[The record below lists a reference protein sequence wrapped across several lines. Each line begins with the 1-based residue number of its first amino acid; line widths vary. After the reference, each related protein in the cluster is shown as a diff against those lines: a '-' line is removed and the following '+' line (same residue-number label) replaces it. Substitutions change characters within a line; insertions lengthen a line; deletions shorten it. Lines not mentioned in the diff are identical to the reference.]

1 MGKNTNT
8 PKNDR
13 IFKRLFGSKGNE
25 EILRNFLES
34 ILETEID
41 SVTLDL
47 STELL
52 PDFSD
57 GKKSVVD
64 VRANLGDKTQVNIE
78 LQMDSRGYSEAR
90 CLHYWGKLYSNSVGE
105 GEDYAKAKK
114 TICIWIVDELI
125 YKDFEK
131 FDSSWRI
138 LEGELGL
145 VGHFKEFE
153 IHIIELQKFR
163 KNAIIKPRNKEF
175 WLWFIDYTNR
185 ERIELGCLENERIKE
200 AREQLKKIT
209 SDKALMNQIIAEE
222 MYERDQNAAINR
234 AKEEG
239 MQKRII

>member
-52 PDFSD
+52 PDFSE

-64 VRANLGDKTQVNIE
+64 VRANFGDKTQVNIE

-90 CLHYWGKLYSNSVGE
+90 CLHYWSKLYSNSVGE
-105 GEDYAKAKK
+105 GEDYEKAKK
-114 TICIWIVDELI
+114 Q
-125 YKDFEK
+125 YAY
-131 FDSSWRI
+131 
-138 LEGELGL
+138 G
-145 VGHFKEFE
+145 
-153 IHIIELQKFR
+153 
-163 KNAIIKPRNKEF
+163 
-175 WLWFIDYTNR
+175 
-185 ERIELGCLENERIKE
+185 
-200 AREQLKKIT
+200 
-209 SDKALMNQIIAEE
+209 
-222 MYERDQNAAINR
+222 
-234 AKEEG
+234 
-239 MQKRII
+239 